1 MTMNL
6 ERLTAQLKQHEGYRS
21 EPYKDSVGIL
31 TIGYG
36 RNLENG
42 IRKDEAEIMLHN
54 DIKTAYKAAQGI
66 VSNFDVLSD
75 LRKEVLVNMV
85 FNMGKGALLKFRKM
99 RAAIERNDFERA
111 ADEMLN
117 SRWAEQVGYRADELE
132 QQMRHG

>member
-1 MTMNL
+1 MNL

-75 LRKEVLVNMV
+75 QRKEVLVNMV